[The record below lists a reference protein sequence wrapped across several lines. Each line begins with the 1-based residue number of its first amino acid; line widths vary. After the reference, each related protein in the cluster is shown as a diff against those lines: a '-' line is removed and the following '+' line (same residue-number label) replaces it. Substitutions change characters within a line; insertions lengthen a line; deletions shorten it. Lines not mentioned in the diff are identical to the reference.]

1 MKILFVCTGNTCRS
15 PMAEA
20 IFQNRSDLEVQ
31 SAGIAAIIGEPTNQ
45 KAIATLN
52 ANEIEFSGES
62 QPITDELINWADL
75 ILTMTNQHKHA
86 VVSLF
91 SASFDKTYTL
101 KEYVNDEVEAIW
113 QSLKEVHLKIEEKA
127 LKHHAELNED
137 ELRTFFQEELKEIDR
152 FEAKL
157 PNLDI
162 ADPFGQDEATYQQ
175 AYKEIEQAI
184 EKLIEKLPE

>member
-75 ILTMTNQHKHA
+75 ILTMTNQQKHA

-91 SASFDKTYTL
+91 SASYDKTYTL
-101 KEYVNDEVEAIW
+101 KEYVNEEVESTW
-113 QSLKEVHLKIEEKA
+113 QALVEAHLRIKD
-127 LKHHAELNED
+127 HAELNED
-137 ELRTFFQEELKEIDR
+137 ELKSLYQEELDEIAQL
-152 FEAKL
+152 EKKL
-157 PNLDI
+157 SNLDI